1 MVNGKWILQYKKVIE
16 HKPCYQYYIEL
27 FVVTNIERFVVTIC
41 EKLGNNTYKK
51 NI

>member
-27 FVVTNIERFVVTIC
+27 FVFVVTIC